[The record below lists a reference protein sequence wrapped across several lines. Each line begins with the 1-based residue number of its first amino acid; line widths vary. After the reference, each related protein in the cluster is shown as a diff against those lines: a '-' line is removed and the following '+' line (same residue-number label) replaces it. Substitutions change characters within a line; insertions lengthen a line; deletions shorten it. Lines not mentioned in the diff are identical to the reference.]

1 MMARWLKF
9 NAAGI
14 FGVFVQLG
22 LLHLLTRF
30 AGMHY
35 MVATLLAVEAT
46 ILHNFLWHE
55 KYTWRIRTRL
65 DPRSSLRRLAF
76 FNLTNGAASLIG
88 NLVLMKV
95 LVGSF
100 GLPVTAANLCAIGA
114 CSTLNFVIAE
124 CFVFAAKPQVNDGGL
139 FI

>member
-1 MMARWLKF
+1 MMLRWLKF
-9 NAAGI
+9 NMAGI
-14 FGVFVQLG
+14 LGVFVQLG
-22 LLHLLTRF
+22 LLNLLTHF
-30 AGMHY
+30 AGLHY
-35 MVATLLAVEAT
+35 MFATLVAVEAT

-65 DPRSSLRRLAF
+65 DPRSSLRRLAY
-76 FNLTNGAASLIG
+76 FNLSNGAVSLIG
-88 NLVLMKV
+88 NLLLMKV
-95 LVGSF
+95 LVGWC
-100 GLPVTAANLCAIGA
+100 GMPVTAANLCAIGG